1 MAKYNEIMS
10 RVSVTPEMKERV
22 LYNVAAHRKL
32 KQELPA
38 GNVKNIRR
46 WMRWIPAVAA
56 ACFLL
61 VIGLQIYYI
70 NQPGTEP
77 IDVATDSIV
86 EYSSLD
92 ELEAA
97 MGFEMPAVEGLPFE
111 VTETVYTNVFGIA
124 RIDYYGASGE
134 NITLSK
140 AKDDG
145 TDISGDYNEY
155 SSVSEEAIDGVTVLL
170 KGNEGTVNLAIWT
183 DDGYA
188 YAVSSYP
195 GISQNTMIELLEALI
210 Q

>member
-10 RVSVTPEMKERV
+10 RVSVTPEMRERV
-22 LYNVAAHRKL
+22 LSNVAAHRQL
-32 KQELPA
+32 KQKSST
-38 GNVKNIRR
+38 GNVKNIRG
-46 WMRWIPAVAA
+46 WMRWVPAVAA

-61 VIGLQIYYI
+61 VIGLQIYHI

-97 MGFEMPAVEGLPFE
+97 MGFEMPVIEELPFE
-111 VTETVYTNVFGIA
+111 VTETVYTNSFGIA
-124 RIDYYGASGE
+124 RIDYYGAAGE

-155 SSVSEEAIDGVTVLL
+155 SSVSNETIGGISVTM
-170 KGNEGTVNLAIWT
+170 KGNEETVSLATWT
-183 DDGYA
+183 EDIYS
-188 YAVSSYP
+188 YAVSLYP
-195 GISQNTMIELLEALI
+195 GIPQDTMIKLLETLI